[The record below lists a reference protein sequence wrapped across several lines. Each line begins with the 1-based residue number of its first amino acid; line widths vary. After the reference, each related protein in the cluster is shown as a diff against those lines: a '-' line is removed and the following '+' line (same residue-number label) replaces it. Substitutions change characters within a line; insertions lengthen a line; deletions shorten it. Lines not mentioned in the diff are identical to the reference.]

1 MNKNR
6 SLLCAAVLGTFP
18 GMYVRFAHLALPPFS
33 IALVSGLA
41 ITSAAFLLLW
51 ACDAAQTDIS
61 QGLALAV
68 VALMAVLP
76 EYSVDMYFTWQ
87 AGKFP
92 DSHYASYAAANMTG
106 ANRLVIGVG
115 WPLIVL
121 IAWLKNRKPLHLNKE
136 RRIEVVLLAIATAYA
151 FVIPIKGS
159 LAWYDML
166 VFLGIYIW
174 YLKLNS
180 RRPASNVEFD
190 GPAEELVQ
198 LPKLRRR
205 VATWG
210 LFLFAGAAILA
221 NAKPFCEGLI
231 SSGEMLHIHKFVLVQ
246 WLAPIASESPEFI
259 VATMFALRGYGGIA
273 LASLLSSKLNQ
284 WTLLV
289 GMIPGVYSVSS
300 GSLQPIP
307 MSQFQ
312 MEEIL
317 LTAAQSLLALF
328 MIVNLRLSLRYAFV
342 LFLLFISQLFSPFV
356 IHSTFLGLHPDQMHN
371 VFSLLYIGGAI
382 ILLLEHP
389 SRWSALFKLDLP
401 GDAKVECEYAI
412 ERGCH
417 EYPHCELCPRKKLVP
432 ADPKNAAPQR
442 S

>member
-6 SLLCAAVLGTFP
+6 CLLLAAVLGTLP
-18 GMYVRFAHLALPPFS
+18 GIYFRLSDAVLPPFS
-33 IALVSGLA
+33 LAFFSGLA
-41 ITSAAFLLLW
+41 ITSSAFLLLW

-87 AGKFP
+87 AGKLP
-92 DSHYASYAAANMTG
+92 DSNYASFAAANMTG

-115 WPLIVL
+115 WPVIVL
-121 IAWLKNRKPLHLNKE
+121 IAWLKNRQPIRLSKE

-159 LAWYDML
+159 LAWYDMV
-166 VFLGIYIW
+166 VFLGIYVW
-174 YLKLNS
+174 YLMLNS
-180 RRPASNVEFD
+180 RRPASSAEFD
-190 GPAEELVQ
+190 GPAEELVR
-198 LPKLRRR
+198 LPKLGRRM
-205 VATWG
+205 ATWG

-231 SSGEMLHIHKFVLVQ
+231 SSGEMLHFHKFVLVQ
-246 WLAPIASESPEFI
+246 WLAPIASEAPEFI
-259 VATMFALRGYGGIA
+259 VGIMFAMRGYGGVA

-307 MSQFQ
+307 MGPFQ

-328 MIVNLRLSLRYAFV
+328 MIVNLRLSPRYALM
-342 LFLLFISQLFSPFV
+342 LFLLFISQLVSPFV
-356 IHSTFLGLHPDQMHN
+356 IRSTFLGLHPDQMHN

-389 SRWSALFKLDLP
+389 SRWTALFKLDLP
-401 GDAKVECEYAI
+401 GEEKVECEWAV

-417 EYPHCELCPRKKLVP
+417 DYPHCESCPRKKLVQHRG
-432 ADPKNAAPQR
+432 AQVTG
-442 S
+442 